1 MKAKIFIIASLA
13 LATLTTSCKKDFLEK
28 EPTDFIT
35 NKRLEDLAK
44 NTPKAAEPLQ
54 GGQLTGMYAWMY
66 TPGAGGTPAGRG
78 RIHYDFGQKGFD
90 LVVDNLSGDMTSLVG
105 TGYNWLAGFQRYQ
118 SNRTNTSTNTYLPW
132 RYYYRMI
139 YTANGIIESAGAV
152 NESGT
157 EPEDIARRH
166 TVGQALAVRG
176 YAYFYLSQLYFTS
189 YEPEKKVLP
198 LYVDTKTPNH
208 PKATEKEIC
217 EQAVADLTTA
227 AKYLKDFNRTGKF
240 QANAEV
246 ANSYLAYMYGFMG
259 NWEKMEQASA
269 LVKANQL
276 FTPMTPE
283 EIVYGEEKDADG
295 NVIKK
300 TGTGFADINTKGWIW
315 GTDLTEDM
323 DIGLV
328 SFWGQLDVFS
338 FSYAAL
344 AGCPR
349 IMSDE
354 LYNKIR
360 QDDVRKN
367 QFVDLTA
374 QKGPAYLYVPMNK
387 FYSPKRQWGAQNPM
401 TSDYVYLRV
410 SEMYLLHAEALAHL
424 NRDAEAKAE
433 LKEFLK
439 GRIKDLSYIDALG
452 HDDLLDEILLQT
464 RIELWGEG
472 RALFAFKRCQ
482 KDIKLGMNRFDKEN
496 QGRVIPW
503 NDEKLTYVITDNEII
518 NNPNISN

>member
-1 MKAKIFIIASLA
+1 MKTKIFIIVSLA
-13 LATLTTSCKKDFLEK
+13 LATLTTSCKKEFLEK
-28 EPTDFIT
+28 EPTNFIT

-54 GGQLTGMYAWMY
+54 GAQLTGMYAWMY
-66 TPGAGGTPAGRG
+66 TAGSGGTDLF
-78 RIHYDFGQKGFD
+78 HYDFGQKGLD
-90 LVVDNLSGDMTSLVG
+90 LALDNLSGDMTCLVG
-105 TGYNWLAGFQRYQ
+105 TGYNWLRKIQRFQN
-118 SNRTNTSTNTYLPW
+118 NRISTKLDTYIPW
-132 RYYYRMI
+132 RYYYRLI
-139 YTANGIIESAGAV
+139 YTANGIIESAGEV
-152 NESGT
+152 KENSTKE
-157 EPEDIARRH
+157 EDISRRH

-189 YEPEKKVLP
+189 YEPEKKALP
-198 LYVDTKTPNH
+198 LYVDTKVPNH
-208 PKATEKEIC
+208 SKVSEKEVC
-217 EQAVADLTTA
+217 EQVISDLTTS
-227 AKYLKDFNRTGKF
+227 AKYLKDFQRTGKF

-259 NWEKMEQASA
+259 NWEKMEQTSA

-276 FTPMTPE
+276 FTPMTAE

-295 NVIKK
+295 NITKI
-300 TGTGFADINTKGWIW
+300 TGTGFADVNTKGWIW

-323 DIGLV
+323 GVGLV

-338 FSYAAL
+338 YSYAAL

-354 LYNKIR
+354 LYKQIR

-374 QKGPAYLYVPMNK
+374 EKGPTYLYVPMNK
-387 FYSPKRQWGAQNPM
+387 FYSPKREWGGQNPM
-401 TSDYVYLRV
+401 TADYVYLRV

-424 NRDAEAKAE
+424 GRDAEAKAE

-439 GRIKDLSYIDALG
+439 GRIADLSYIDALS
-452 HDDLLDEILLQT
+452 HDALLDELVLQT
-464 RIELWGEG
+464 RIEFWGEG
-472 RALFAFKRCQ
+472 RALFAFKRCK
-482 KDIKLGMNRFDKEN
+482 KDIKLGTNRFDSEN
-496 QGRVIPW
+496 QGKVIPW
-503 NDEKLTYVITDNEII
+503 NDEKLTYVITENEVI
-518 NNPNISN
+518 NNPNLNK